1 MGFFD
6 KLKKGLS
13 PTKGNFL
20 SKMGSLFSGG
30 RISEDLYDELEE
42 ALIQADV
49 GVATSLFL
57 VERLRE
63 RVKTEKISDSSLLQG
78 LLAEEITNILQ
89 ESQADGL
96 QLEEGKL
103 NIWVMVGV
111 NGAGKTTTIGKLA
124 AAHTAAGKK
133 VILAAADTFRAA
145 ATEQLQAWAK
155 RSGADLIKQGQGA
168 DPAAVVFDACRA
180 AASRKADLLIVDT
193 AGRLQNKTNLME
205 ELKKIGKVIEREA
218 GAASMERILVLDAG
232 TGQNA
237 ISQAKL
243 FSEVIELTG
252 IILTKLDGTAK
263 GGAVCGIVHESCLP
277 VRMIGVG
284 EGVEDLQPFVAEDFA
299 RALFD

>member
-124 AAHTAAGKK
+124 AAHTSAGKK

-263 GGAVCGIVHESCLP
+263 GGAVCGIVHESGLP